1 MLLLP
6 ASFALTL
13 CAAAPCQAQDPT
25 PYSPPA
31 EPLPAHKEAA
41 SDAAQKAIATFRV
54 PEGTTVELVAA
65 EPLLANPVAIEID
78 HQGRI
83 YVAETYRQETEGV
96 PDNRTFPEW
105 LEDDLRLQTVEER
118 AAMTLEHHPEFATE
132 WTDRDDR
139 ISLLIDE
146 DGDGIAESSRLF
158 AHGFSDLVDGTGS
171 GLLAVGNDVYY
182 TCIPKLW
189 KLTDADRDG
198 VAESGVALHHGYGVR
213 VAFRGHDMHGLVL
226 GPMGK
231 LYFSIGDRGYHVINQ
246 EGELLAEPGRGA
258 VFRCNLDG
266 SELEVFATG
275 LRNPQELA
283 FDDFGNLFTVDN
295 NCDAGD
301 RARLVHVLP
310 DSDSGWSMNFQYLPD
325 RGPWMSESWW
335 KPAAEVPEHPWFLNA
350 PLVNMTSGPSG
361 LAAYPG
367 VGLGPE
373 MQGSFFVC
381 DFLGG
386 TSYSGIRRFT
396 LEPAGASFQRAS
408 EEEYW
413 WSILAT
419 DVTFAPDGTL
429 VASDWVRG
437 WIGEGFGRIYRA
449 RSDKGDAAL
458 MQETAAILAAG
469 FSARE
474 VLELQQLLD
483 HADRRIRFEAQW
495 ELARR
500 GDLEALLLIGM
511 QEEASLRARCHAIWG
526 LGMLPESEGSRMA
539 LHQLLAHQ
547 EEQLQIQSLRAL
559 ERSGIRLEPQDLA
572 FLLES
577 ESLQVRHAA
586 VRLLGV
592 WKAPAG
598 IAQAALAGAGAKD
611 RALVQAVAWAT
622 AESETSLADWE
633 GDPRVLVLAARHRKD
648 AGTLTELLRHADTR
662 ITSEAAIAIYDLD
675 LTEALPAL
683 AQSMNQK
690 RKLPRPMMRR
700 AAAANN
706 RLGQADHAANLLSLA
721 LSTKDAD
728 LRKEVRAYI
737 RDWDRPKEF
746 DPIRNESRTF
756 GPRASDWFVGQ
767 DLPFLTAKDMD
778 AIERG
783 KELFTGHPSLI
794 CTRCHSIR
802 GVTPPGRPNPAGP
815 DLSFVGLLR
824 SKEELMDS
832 ILNPS
837 AILVKG
843 FEQLDQDGQVS
854 PVSSMPMLAKAL
866 LDSGNLEQQQLDDLV
881 AFLATQKQQR
891 HILVHVDSQGYE
903 HAVAKANE
911 KGVSLVERSWIAWAD
926 QDPRFRVT
934 IDRGYDRFTDKGLE
948 EFDAV
953 FFYTTG
959 ELPMSEEQRKALVK
973 FVEQGGV
980 LSGSHCATDTF
991 YQWPAFG
998 EMMGGYFDGH
1008 PWHQKVQ
1015 VVVEDAGHPSNKSL
1029 QTGFTVLDEIYQ
1041 FKAPYDRAKQHVLLS
1056 LDTQS
1061 VPMDL
1066 DAIHRTDKDF
1076 ALAWE
1081 RSVGKGGV
1089 FYTALGHRAEVW
1101 RADWF
1106 RDHLVEGILAV
1117 CDAPPTMATEGSKP
1131 VQEPGVEPPAEAAST
1146 PEASDTGAHGATVP
1160 EPKPQ
1165 SFHHEFAPGIGMDFA
1180 PVMAADGNTNW
1191 VSVTEVPWEVYD
1203 LFFLREDEQIEVD
1216 GITGP
1221 SRSVFPVTRG
1231 FGHDGMPALGM
1242 TLHAA
1247 HEFCRW
1253 ASLPGTRSFRL
1264 PTEDEWRLAAG
1275 AAPDDL
1281 TKSAWFAA
1289 NAEGKP
1295 HAVGTLAANSFGLH
1309 DMFGNVAEWVVGGHE
1324 KGVVLGGSYL
1334 DEATMVGPD
1343 ARAAY
1348 ELSWQ
1353 QRDPQWPKSSWW
1365 MSDGGFAGIRLVTL
1379 DGPGPNPETQR

>member
-1 MLLLP
+1 MLP
-6 ASFALTL
+6 ASLALTL
-13 CAAAPCQAQDPT
+13 CAVAPCQAQEPI
-25 PYSPPA
+25 PYDPPA

-41 SDAAQKAIATFRV
+41 SDAAQEAIANFRV

-146 DGDGIAESSRLF
+146 DGDGVAESSRLF

-310 DSDSGWSMNFQYLPD
+310 QGDSGWSMNFQYLPD

-335 KPAAEVPEHPWFLNA
+335 KPASEMPEHPYFLNA
-350 PLVNMTSGPSG
+350 PLINMTSGPSG

-373 MQGSFFVC
+373 IQGSFFVC

-396 LEPAGASFQRAS
+396 LEPQGASFVRAS

-419 DVTFAPDGTL
+419 DVTFAPDGTM

-449 RSDKGDAAL
+449 RSANGDANL
-458 MQETAAILAAG
+458 MQQTAAILAAG
-469 FSARE
+469 CAERE
-474 VLELQQLLD
+474 ITELQQLLD
-483 HADRRIRFEAQW
+483 HADRRVRFEAQW
-495 ELARR
+495 EIARR
-500 GDLEALLLIGM
+500 SDLDALLLIAM

-526 LGMLPESEGSRMA
+526 LGMLPESEGSRQA
-539 LHQLLAHQ
+539 LHNLIAHA
-547 EEQLQIQSLRAL
+547 EEQIQIQALRAM
-559 ERSGIRLEPQDLA
+559 ERSGIRLEDQELA
-572 FLLES
+572 FLLQS
-577 ESLQVRHAA
+577 ESLQVRLAA
-586 VRLLGV
+586 VQLLGV

-598 IAQAALAGAGAKD
+598 IAQAALTGKGKKD

-622 AESETSLADWE
+622 SESPADLKDWQ
-633 GDPRVLVLAARHRKD
+633 GDPRVGVLAARYRKD
-648 AGTLTELLRHADTR
+648 AATLTAFLSHADTR
-662 ITSEAAIAIYDLD
+662 IASEAAIAIYDLD

-683 AQSMNQK
+683 AQSMQQK
-690 RKLPRPMMRR
+690 RKLPRPMLRR

-706 RLGQADHAANLLSLA
+706 RLGQAEHAANLLNLA
-721 LSTKDAD
+721 RSTKDDA
-728 LRKEVRAYI
+728 LRKEVRNYI
-737 RDWDRPKEF
+737 RDWDRPQEF
-746 DPIRNESRTF
+746 DPVLNESRTY
-756 GPRASDWFVGQ
+756 GPRAEDWFVGK

-783 KELFTGHPSLI
+783 KEVFTGHASLI
-794 CTRCHSIR
+794 CTRCHSVR

-815 DLSFVGLLR
+815 ELSSIGLQR

-837 AILVKG
+837 NIIVEG
-843 FEQLDQDGQVS
+843 FDQLDADGNAL
-854 PVSSMPMLAKAL
+854 PVSSMPALAKPL
-866 LDSGNLEQQQLDDLV
+866 LEAGHLEQQQLDDLV
-881 AFLATQKQQR
+881 AFLVAQKQQR

-911 KGVSLVERSWIAWAD
+911 KGFSLVERSWMAWAEAD
-926 QDPRFRVT
+926 HRFKVT
-934 IDRGYDRFTDKGLE
+934 IDRGYDRFSDVGLKD
-948 EFDAV
+948 FDAV

-959 ELPMSEEQRKALVK
+959 ELPMDEGQKKALVH

-980 LSGSHCATDTF
+980 LAGSHCATDTF

-998 EMMGGYFDGH
+998 EMLGGYFDGH

-1015 VVVEDAGHPSNKSL
+1015 VVVEDAEHPSNTSL
-1029 QTGFTVLDEIYQ
+1029 QSGFTILDEIYQ
-1041 FKAPYDRAKQHVLLS
+1041 FKAPYDRDLQHVLLS
-1056 LDTQS
+1056 LDIQS

-1066 DAIHRTDKDF
+1066 ESIHRTDGDF

-1081 RSVGKGGV
+1081 RAVGKGGV
-1089 FYTALGHRAEVW
+1089 FYTALGHRAEIW
-1101 RADWF
+1101 RASWF

-1117 CDAPPTMATEGSKP
+1117 CDAPPRLEAEPVESSAEGTGAE
-1131 VQEPGVEPPAEAAST
+1131 QEAPAASGT
-1146 PEASDTGAHGATVP
+1146 HGAPP
-1160 EPKPQ
+1160 EEIPASPAQ
-1165 SFHHEFAPGIGMDFA
+1165 TMHHEFAPGIGMDFA
-1180 PVMAADGNTNW
+1180 PVTMEDGSTLW
-1191 VSVTEVPWEVYD
+1191 VSTTEVPWEVYD
-1203 LFFLREDEQIEVD
+1203 LFFLREEEQVEVD

-1231 FGHDGMPALGM
+1231 FGHDGVPALGM

-1247 HEFCRW
+1247 QEFCRW
-1253 ASLPGTRSFRL
+1253 ASLPGARRFRL
-1264 PTEDEWRLAAG
+1264 PTESEWRTAAG
-1275 AAPDDL
+1275 PAPDDM
-1281 TKSAWFAA
+1281 TQVAWFAA

-1295 HAVGTLAANSFGLH
+1295 HSVATLAANARGLH
-1309 DMFGNVAEWVVGGHE
+1309 DMFGNVAEWVAGDHE
-1324 KGVVLGGSYL
+1324 KGVVLGGSFL
-1334 DEATMVGPD
+1334 DDASKIGPT
-1343 ARAAY
+1343 ARATY
-1348 ELSWQ
+1348 EISWQ

-1379 DGPGPNPETQR
+1379 DGPSPNPETQR

>member
-1 MLLLP
+1 M
-6 ASFALTL
+6 
-13 CAAAPCQAQDPT
+13 APCQAQEPIPYDPPT
-25 PYSPPA
+25 

-41 SDAAQKAIATFRV
+41 SPAAQEAIANFRV

-105 LEDDLRLQTVEER
+105 LEDDLRLRTVEER

-310 DSDSGWSMNFQYLPD
+310 QSDSGWSMNFQYLPD

-335 KPAAEVPEHPWFLNA
+335 KPAAEVPEHPYFLNA

-396 LEPAGASFQRAS
+396 LEPQGASFQRAS

-419 DVTFAPDGTL
+419 DVTFAPDGSL

-449 RSDKGDAAL
+449 RSEKGDAAL
-458 MQETAAILAAG
+458 MEETAAILAAG
-469 FSARE
+469 CSARE
-474 VLELQQLLD
+474 IVELQALLD
-483 HADRRIRFEAQW
+483 HADRRVRFEAQW

-500 GDLEALLLIGM
+500 GGFEDLVFIAM

-526 LGMLPESEGSRMA
+526 LGMLPESEGLQST
-539 LHQLLAHQ
+539 LHQLIAHP
-547 EEQLQIQSLRAL
+547 EEQIQIQALRAL
-559 ERSGIRLEPQDLA
+559 ERTGLRLAHEDLA
-572 FLLES
+572 FLMTS
-577 ESLQVRHAA
+577 EALQVRHAA

-598 IAQAALAGAGAKD
+598 IALGALDGEGALD
-611 RALVQAVAWAT
+611 RALVQAIAWAT
-622 AESETSLADWE
+622 AESETSLTEWQ
-633 GDPRVLVLAARHRKD
+633 GDARVQVLAARHRKD
-648 AGTLTELLRHADTR
+648 AATLTTLLSHADTR
-662 ITSEAAIAIYDLD
+662 IASEAAIAIYDLD
-675 LTEALPAL
+675 LTEGLPAL
-683 AQSMNQK
+683 AQAMKQK
-690 RKLPRPMMRR
+690 RALPRPMLRR
-700 AAAANN
+700 SAAANQ
-706 RLGQADHAANLLSLA
+706 RLGQAEHAAALLDLA
-721 LSTKDAD
+721 LSTDDDA
-728 LRKEVRAYI
+728 LRKEIETYI
-737 RDWDRPKEF
+737 RDWDRPAEF
-746 DPIRNESRTF
+746 DPIRNESRSY
-756 GPRASDWFVGQ
+756 GPRASDWFVDA
-767 DLPFLTAKDMD
+767 DLPFRTAKDMD

-783 KELFTGHPSLI
+783 KEVFTGHASLI

-815 DLSFVGLLR
+815 DLSSVGLSR
-824 SKEELMDS
+824 SKAELMES
-832 ILNPS
+832 ILDPS
-837 AILVKG
+837 ATIVEG
-843 FEQLDQDGQVS
+843 FEQYGQDGKVIPGS
-854 PVSSMPMLAKAL
+854 AMPMLSKAL
-866 LDSGNLEQQQLDDLV
+866 LDSGHLEQQQLDDLV

-903 HAVAKANE
+903 HAVAKAND
-911 KGVSLVERSWIAWAD
+911 KGLSLVERRWLAWAESD
-926 QDPRFRVT
+926 DRFHVT
-934 IDRGYDRFTDKGLE
+934 IDRSYDRFTKDGLKD
-948 EFDAV
+948 FDAV

-959 ELPMSEEQRKALVK
+959 ELPMTEEQKKAFVA
-973 FVEQGGV
+973 FVEEGGV
-980 LSGSHCATDTF
+980 LSGSHCASDTF
-991 YQWPAFG
+991 YQWPKYGA
-998 EMMGGYFDGH
+998 MIGGYFDGH

-1015 VVVEDAGHPSNKSL
+1015 VTVEDAAHPSNKSL
-1029 QTGFTVLDEIYQ
+1029 RSGFTVLDEIYQ
-1041 FKAPYDRAKQHVLLS
+1041 FKAPYDRELQHVVLS
-1056 LDTQS
+1056 LDTAS

-1066 DAIHRTDKDF
+1066 DSIHRTDGDF

-1081 RSVGKGGV
+1081 RAIGKGGV

-1106 RDHLVEGILAV
+1106 RDHLVEGTLAV
-1117 CDAPPTMATEGSKP
+1117 CDAPPAMPGAKP
-1131 VQEPGVEPPAEAAST
+1131 LTQEPSQPVEEVPAEAAAVPVHAES
-1146 PEASDTGAHGATVP
+1146 GAHGAEV
-1160 EPKPQ
+1160 PKPELQ
-1165 SFHHEFAPGIGMDFA
+1165 PQAQAFRHEFAPGFGMDFV
-1180 PVMAADGNTNW
+1180 PVMTQDDTTFW
-1191 VSVTEVPWEVYD
+1191 MSTTEVPWEIYD
-1203 LFFLREDEQIEVD
+1203 LFFLREEEQVEVD

-1231 FGHDGMPALGM
+1231 FGHDGIPALGM

-1247 HEFCRW
+1247 QEFCRW

-1264 PTEDEWRLAAG
+1264 PTEGEWKIAAG
-1275 AAPDDL
+1275 PAPSEMTSAA
-1281 TKSAWFAA
+1281 WYAA
-1289 NAEGKP
+1289 NAGGKP
-1295 HAVGTLAANSFGLH
+1295 HAVATLAANALGIH
-1309 DMFGNVAEWVVGGHE
+1309 DMFGNVAEWVSGDHE
-1324 KGVVLGGSYL
+1324 KGLVLGGSFQ
-1334 DEATMVGPD
+1334 DAIAAVGPE
-1343 ARAAY
+1343 ARAPY

-1379 DGPGPNPETQR
+1379 DGPGPNSETQR